1 MSTAGLKEM
10 LGERQRTRMVQ
21 FLMKLR
27 PEFKSIRGIVLREET
42 RLGTQAAM
50 ESMPLP
56 TVALLE
62 QKSTIGTSSGNT
74 KRSVQC
80 YECNDF
86 GHIAANCP
94 KKKKFYAYCKIT
106 GHHISDCHRRPN
118 CSRLADQ
125 AYETDVTKSAGS
137 FRSGHDL
144 ERLIRDSIAAALP
157 GAISSALSTSSGT
170 SNSIKYTWHLDSGAS
185 NHTTGDLSQFSSL
198 YDDVSKHVIH
208 TANGHT
214 LPASGQLVDQNC
226 VVKFSPNDCVVQNL
240 KTGMTMAKR
249 RRVGKMFLLESD
261 GSSSFLST
269 SAHAQIMYSSNTWHS
284 FKSPFDMF

>member
-1 MSTAGLKEM
+1 MLNSVHVSIAMGFRPFSSDSDMWLYLCNVYQQSNLAREFEVECNIAEYIQGDKNGLRKCWENDK
-10 LGERQRTRMVQ
+10 GQGWYT
-21 FLMKLR
+21 
-27 PEFKSIRGIVLREET
+27 VLREET

-56 TVALLE
+56 TIALLE
-62 QKSTIGTSSGNT
+62 QKSTIGTSSGNA

-86 GHIAANCP
+86 GHIATNCP
-94 KKKKFYAYCKIT
+94 KEKKFCAYCKIT

-125 AYETDVTKSAGS
+125 AYEMDVTKSAGS

-144 ERLIRDSIAAALP
+144 ERLIQDSIAAALP
-157 GAISSALSTSSGT
+157 GAISSALSASSGT
-170 SNSIKYTWHLDSGAS
+170 SNSIKSTWHLDSGAS
-185 NHTTGDLSQFSSL
+185 NHMTGDLSQFSSL

-214 LPASGQLVDQNC
+214 LPASESENRD
-226 VVKFSPNDCVVQNL
+226 DH
-240 KTGMTMAKR
+240 
-249 RRVGKMFLLESD
+249 GKE
-261 GSSSFLST
+261 
-269 SAHAQIMYSSNTWHS
+269 A
-284 FKSPFDMF
+284 